1 MGPEGGACNLQS
13 AYDAG
18 GQGAIGFFAVPSDSA
33 PPEAWAFVV
42 NGKEVDHNQTLLMP
56 IGTYDVTVNGP
67 TGYHVAN
74 AAGACVLA
82 DGAVRLTVTVFGG
95 SCTVQTEPNTFESL
109 PNSLF
114 LPVIRQ

>member
-1 MGPEGGACNLQS
+1 
-13 AYDAG
+13 
-18 GQGAIGFFAVPSDSA
+18 
-33 PPEAWAFVV
+33 
-42 NGKEVDHNQTLLMP
+42 MP